1 MKWWCVGLLVL
12 NVVYFG
18 FEYNHHL
25 SEAVLAERSP
35 DVAFPAGTATLT
47 LVEERPEP
55 PPLRAAPG
63 ASLSPPSQPDTAP
76 AAPPPAAAGAGRIE
90 PPPPAQA
97 PEAKDPQPET
107 PAPQAH
113 EPNAQESKA
122 PESTALESN
131 AQESNAQGS
140 NAQESN
146 VVSPEA
152 LSRACAS
159 IGAFASAE
167 EADKARQGIEGPGT
181 QIRRRTEQEVVTR
194 YWVYLD
200 NQGSA
205 ELAKTRL
212 AELAAKGVED
222 FLLNR
227 TGDPKNAISLGL
239 YNTPSSMKAR
249 VSALERQG
257 FRPAVQERHRTREV
271 YWLDVAARQ
280 EVLDRAKVALS
291 NGPKVVSVGCDTIA
305 LGGIPP

>member
-47 LVEERPEP
+47 LVRERPEP

-76 AAPPPAAAGAGRIE
+76 AAPPPAATGNGHTE
-90 PPPPAQA
+90 PAPPTQA
-97 PEAKDPQPET
+97 AEPKGPPPET

-113 EPNAQESKA
+113 EPNA
-122 PESTALESN
+122 PESN
-131 AQESNAQGS
+131 AQASNAQAKALES

-152 LSRACAS
+152 PSPACAS

-167 EADKARQGIEGPGT
+167 EADKARQRIEGPGT
-181 QIRRRTEQEVVTR
+181 QIRQRTEQEVVTR

-227 TGDPKNAISLGL
+227 TEEPKNAISLGL
-239 YNTPSSMKAR
+239 YNTPSSMEAR

-280 EVLDRAKVALS
+280 EVLNRTKAALS

-305 LGGIPP
+305 LGGTPP

>member
-1 MKWWCVGLLVL
+1 MKWWCVGLLVI

-18 FEYNHHL
+18 FEYNLHL
-25 SEAVLAERSP
+25 SEAVLAKRSSH
-35 DVAFPAGTATLT
+35 VAFPAGTATLT
-47 LVEERPEP
+47 LVQERPEP

-63 ASLSPPSQPDTAP
+63 ASLSPASQPDTAP
-76 AAPPPAAAGAGRIE
+76 AAPPSAVAGGGHTERM
-90 PPPPAQA
+90 PPPQA
-97 PEAKDPQPET
+97 AEPDGPPPET
-107 PAPQAH
+107 PAPQAQ
-113 EPNAQESKA
+113 EPNAPKA
-122 PESTALESN
+122 KALEPNALEPNAVESN
-131 AQESNAQGS
+131 AVESNA
-140 NAQESN
+140 
-146 VVSPEA
+146 VSPEA
-152 LSRACAS
+152 LPRACAS

-167 EADKARQGIEGPGT
+167 EADKARQRIEGPGT
-181 QIRRRTEQEVVTR
+181 QIRRRTEEEVVTR

-205 ELAKTRL
+205 ELARTRL

-239 YNTPSSMKAR
+239 YNTPSSVKAR

-280 EVLDRAKVALS
+280 EVLNRAKAVLS
-291 NGPKVVSVGCDTIA
+291 NGPKMVSVGCDTIA
-305 LGGIPP
+305 LGGTPP

>member
-1 MKWWCVGLLVL
+1 MKWWCVGLLVI

-35 DVAFPAGTATLT
+35 DVGFPAGTASLI
-47 LVEERPEP
+47 LVQERPEP

-63 ASLSPPSQPDTAP
+63 ASLSPPSEPDTAP
-76 AAPPPAAAGAGRIE
+76 AGSPPTAAGAGHTE
-90 PPPPAQA
+90 PVPPAQA
-97 PEAKDPQPET
+97 GESKGPQPET
-107 PAPQAH
+107 PAPQAQ
-113 EPNAQESKA
+113 EPNAQELRV
-122 PESTALESN
+122 PESKALESD
-131 AQESNAQGS
+131 ASESSNAI
-140 NAQESN
+140 
-146 VVSPEA
+146 SPEA
-152 LSRACAS
+152 LPLACAS

-167 EADKARQGIEGPGT
+167 EADKARQRIQGPGT
-181 QIRRRTEQEVVTR
+181 QIHRRTEQEVFAKS

-200 NQGSA
+200 NQGSE
-205 ELAKTRL
+205 ELARTRL
-212 AELAAKGVED
+212 AELAAKGVKD

-239 YNTPSSMKAR
+239 YHTPSSVQAR
-249 VSALERQG
+249 VSTLERQG
-257 FRPAVQERHRTREV
+257 IHPAVQERDRTREV

-280 EVLDRAKVALS
+280 EVLDRAKAALS